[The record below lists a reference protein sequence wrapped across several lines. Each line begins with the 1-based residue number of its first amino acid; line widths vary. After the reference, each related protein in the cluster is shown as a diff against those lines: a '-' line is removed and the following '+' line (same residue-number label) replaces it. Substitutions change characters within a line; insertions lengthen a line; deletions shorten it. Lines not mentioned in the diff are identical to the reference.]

1 VVKEKPMPEEGVRPG
16 DPDEPAQRLFDT
28 QAAHW
33 VRQAPQCL
41 TDFTARP
48 AVLALCEPVA
58 GLCVLD
64 LGCGEGYG
72 ARALRRRGA
81 REVLGLDLSAGMIR
95 AAQAQ
100 EQQAPLGIDYLQGDA
115 VDLSRWAR
123 QTFDLVLSLFMFH
136 YLDLARLTTCLGEV
150 ARVLRPGG
158 RLVFVVPHPL
168 LPYLRPPAP
177 PYYFAA
183 GPQGYFSARDHCF
196 PGQLWRCDGTPLA
209 VQVRHKTVEDY
220 FQALHTAGFRSLP
233 VVRELHVTPEILARD
248 PAFFGPVCEVPL
260 HLALALTR

>member
-1 VVKEKPMPEEGVRPG
+1 MPAAAG
-16 DPDEPAQRLFDT
+16 D
-28 QAAHW
+28 
-33 VRQAPQCL
+33 
-41 TDFTARP
+41 
-48 AVLALCEPVA
+48 
-58 GLCVLD
+58 
-64 LGCGEGYG
+64 
-72 ARALRRRGA
+72 
-81 REVLGLDLSAGMIR
+81 
-95 AAQAQ
+95 
-100 EQQAPLGIDYLQGDA
+100 
-115 VDLSRWAR
+115 
-123 QTFDLVLSLFMFH
+123 
-136 YLDLARLTTCLGEV
+136 
-150 ARVLRPGG
+150 
-158 RLVFVVPHPL
+158 
-168 LPYLRPPAP
+168 

>member
-1 VVKEKPMPEEGVRPG
+1 G

-33 VRQAPQCL
+33 VRQAPHCL

-58 GLCVLD
+58 GLRVLD

-81 REVLGLDLSAGMIR
+81 CEVLGLDLSAGMIR
-95 AAQAQ
+95 APEAQ
-100 EQQAPLGIDYLQGDA
+100 EQQEPLGIDSLQGDA
-115 VDLSRWAR
+115 VDLSRWAH
-123 QTFDLVLSLFMFH
+123 QTFDLVLSLFMFY

-183 GPQGYFSARDHCF
+183 GR
-196 PGQLWRCDGTPLA
+196 PGAFCAPGP
-209 VQVRHKTVEDY
+209 
-220 FQALHTAGFRSLP
+220 SLP
-233 VVRELHVTPEILARD
+233 RRPWGGGGGRPGGGGGRDAR
-248 PAFFGPVCEVPL
+248 
-260 HLALALTR
+260 